1 MSDVEG
7 KNSQP
12 LISYLPQC
20 QNGAILI
27 TTRTK
32 VAALQL
38 VEENDVIV
46 IEPMKEPHAVAL
58 LEKKLGI

>member
-7 KNSQP
+7 KNSQL
-12 LISYLPQC
+12 LILYLPQC

-27 TTRTK
+27 TIRTK

-38 VEENDVIV
+38 VEENDVII
-46 IEPMKEPHAVAL
+46 IEPIKELHVVAL